1 VAGPD
6 ALLWLDL
13 IADTDRLIGIAMIL
27 TDGQLAELAALEPT
41 ANEADVLAF
50 INAHVPAKVQ
60 PVLAGSTLHRDRRA
74 IRKFMPKLDE
84 RLHYRMV
91 DVGTIAELA
100 KRWFPRVVSD
110 LPSRPPPTTAL
121 VELRAAIAELKFYRE
136 RIFVP
141 GTMEPKP

>member
-13 IADTDRLIGIAMIL
+13 IADSDRLIGLAMII
-27 TDGQLAELAALEPT
+27 TDGQLNELAALEPT
-41 ANEADVLAF
+41 ANEAEVLAF

-74 IRKFMPKLDE
+74 LRKHMPKLDE

-100 KRWFPRVVSD
+100 KRWFPRVVAE
-110 LPSRPPPTTAL
+110 LPSRPPPTAAL

-136 RIFVP
+136 RMFVP
-141 GTMEPKP
+141 GTLESKP

>member
-1 VAGPD
+1 MAGPD
-6 ALLWLDL
+6 ALVWLDL
-13 IADTDRLIGIAMIL
+13 EANGDDLVAIAMIL

-41 ANEADVLAF
+41 ANEAEVLAF

-60 PVLAGSTLHRDRRA
+60 PVLAGSTLHRDRRV
-74 IRKFMPKLDE
+74 IRKYMPKLDE

-100 KRWFPRVVSD
+100 KRWFPRIVSD
-110 LPSRPPPTTAL
+110 LSTPPPSAVAL
-121 VELRAAIAELKFYRE
+121 GELRAAIAELKFYRE